1 MSPTHPRSSEA
12 PLPGQDSAGR
22 RSRLLLVFE
31 DIVHRLSTRRA
42 DLIAAHPWV
51 AVIERW
57 GISVLSL
64 TSGVVT
70 LVIFRRG
77 IGHFPLFI
85 GYLLLL
91 WLVGVV
97 FAEARQARAARGPK
111 VVWRAVDYTV
121 QTLFHGLLLFLLPV
135 YYAST
140 TLTSGDVLFLAL
152 LAAGALLTAMDP
164 WYQAVT
170 RRAPRLEI
178 VLFDLGLFASLN
190 LAFPLIGI
198 EPAAGLLASG
208 AGSMLA
214 LLPVFRRPTD
224 ASWLAPGLRAGVC
237 AVLVLALLWPLR
249 GWIPPVP
256 LRVTRATFARAV
268 VELEPVQPVKSVS
281 AAVVRDW
288 GSLTVFTAVSAP
300 AGLREP
306 IFHVWSKNGTV
317 LERIPLS
324 PVQGG
329 VRGGFRTY
337 SRKAVL
343 GEDPAGSWSVDVVT
357 AHQQLIG
364 RVRLTVTP

>member
-1 MSPTHPRSSEA
+1 MLATV
-12 PLPGQDSAGR
+12 QDWLGSLSA
-22 RSRLLLVFE
+22 
-31 DIVHRLSTRRA
+31 RRA
-42 DLIAAHPWV
+42 DLLAAYPWIGV
-51 AVIERW
+51 LERW

-64 TSGVVT
+64 ASGVVT

-77 IGHFPLFI
+77 IEYFPLFI

-97 FAEARQARAARGPK
+97 FAEARQARAARGSK
-111 VVWRAVDYTV
+111 LVWRAVDYTV

-140 TLTSGDVLFLAL
+140 TLASRDAIFLAL
-152 LAAGALLTAMDP
+152 LGAAALLTTMDP
-164 WYQAVT
+164 WYQAVIQM
-170 RRAPRLEI
+170 APRVEI
-178 VLFDLGLFASLN
+178 ALFGLALFASLN
-190 LAFPLIGI
+190 LASPLIGI
-198 EPAAGLLASG
+198 EPTWGLLASG

-224 ASWLAPGLRAGVC
+224 ASWLAPSLRAGP
-237 AVLVLALLWPLR
+237 AAILVLALLWPLR

-256 LRVTRATFARAV
+256 LRLTRATFARAV
-268 VELEPVQPVKSVS
+268 AELEPVQPVGSVS
-281 AAVVRDW
+281 AAEVREW
-288 GSLTVFTAVSAP
+288 GSLAVFTAVSAP

-306 IFHVWSKNGTV
+306 IFHVWRRNGRV
-317 LERIPLS
+317 LERIQLS
-324 PVQGG
+324 PIQGG

-337 SRKAVL
+337 SRKTFL
-343 GEDPAGSWSVDVVT
+343 GEDPTGTWTVDVVT

>member
-1 MSPTHPRSSEA
+1 VTF
-12 PLPGQDSAGR
+12 QDSFR
-22 RSRLLLVFE
+22 
-31 DIVHRLSTRRA
+31 HLSARRA
-42 DLIAAHPWV
+42 DLLAAHPWIV
-51 AVIERW
+51 PLERW

-77 IGHFPLFI
+77 IEYFPLFI

-97 FAEARQARAARGPK
+97 FAEGRKARAVRGPK
-111 VVWRAVDYTV
+111 LVWRAVDYTV

-135 YYAST
+135 YYASS
-140 TLTSGDVLFLAL
+140 TLPSRDTLFLAL
-152 LAAGALLTAMDP
+152 LAAAALLTTMDP
-164 WYQAVT
+164 WYQALML
-170 RRAPRLEI
+170 RAPRLEI
-178 VLFDLGLFASLN
+178 ALFGLGLFASLN

-198 EPAAGLLASG
+198 EPTWGLLASG

-214 LLPVFRRPTD
+214 LFPVFRRPTD
-224 ASWLAPGLRAGVC
+224 ASWRSPSLRAGLC
-237 AVLVLALLWPLR
+237 AVLALVLLWPLR
-249 GWIPPVP
+249 SWIPPVP
-256 LRVTRATFARAV
+256 LRLTRATFARV
-268 VELEPVQPVKSVS
+268 VAGLEPVEPVRSVS
-281 AAVVRDW
+281 ATAVRDW
-288 GSLTVFTAVSAP
+288 GSLAVFTAVSAP

-306 IFHVWSKNGTV
+306 IFHVWKKNNTV
-317 LERIPLS
+317 LDRIPLS

-337 SRKAVL
+337 SRKADL
-343 GEDPAGSWSVDVVT
+343 GGDPAGSWTVDVVT